1 MSAITD
7 DEYFNNYNPQ
17 RTYLFNPPRPDGG
30 LWPPYGGPTGG
41 SGAAGARRFTDTL
54 ASGLGNIHPDGQVG
68 WDWGKR
74 RPLLGDTASQQ
85 DDENV
90 TTEELRDPEASPE
103 EMLSGNFS
111 AMSFISVAQNFMMD
125 AMHAAYI
132 GKFA

>member
-1 MSAITD
+1 MMSTSTITTH
-7 DEYFNNYNPQ
+7 
-17 RTYLFNPPRPDGG
+17 RGHIHSTCPDLMVVHG
-30 LWPPYGGPTGG
+30 LHMGVPTGG
-41 SGAAGARRFTDTL
+41 SGAAGGRRFTDTL

-74 RPLLGDTASQQ
+74 RPLFGDTASQQ

-90 TTEELRDPEASPE
+90 TTEELRGPEASPE

-132 GKFA
+132 DKFA